1 MKNWNESNKYA
12 NELRGRGHVGHTADD
27 VDAEQC
33 AAALTL
39 WARRPPGGARWAP
52 PLCPAAPA
60 NHRASLFIGP
70 FSRNFFIISRSADWR
85 LFYFLSIFFFFLNN
99 LFIYFLNL
107 IEFCWVLLLVSPPPD
122 WAAISWRRCGET
134 GRLGPR
140 PPPPPGAASA
150 IHRPIKSTEA
160 LIGWWVNPVRINR
173 FWRYHPINCWLNK
186 HRTDK
191 QTNKRNMKSSN
202 KHQLTLPWI
211 TVDWLDP
218 GAAKQPQSMTIGL
231 NHRL

>member
-1 MKNWNESNKYA
+1 MSNSIPRPRCEIFLLFLFLSFFLSFFFKNRIWNLGNKKKKNFWEIFFCRKMKNWNESNKYA

-107 IEFCWVLLLVSPPPD
+107 IEFCWVLLLVSPP
-122 WAAISWRRCGET
+122 
-134 GRLGPR
+134 RLGCHLVAAVWRNRPPR
-140 PPPPPGAASA
+140 PPSAAAAGRRQRHPPA
-150 IHRPIKSTEA
+150 
-160 LIGWWVNPVRINR
+160 
-173 FWRYHPINCWLNK
+173 
-186 HRTDK
+186 D
-191 QTNKRNMKSSN
+191 
-202 KHQLTLPWI
+202 
-211 TVDWLDP
+211 
-218 GAAKQPQSMTIGL
+218 
-231 NHRL
+231 